1 MRTPVTTVWLAL
13 WLAWAASASEYSRRI
28 WRTEEGLP
36 QSKIQAFAQTPDGYL
51 WIGTSGGL
59 VRFDGARF
67 TVFDRSNTP
76 VLRDDSIL
84 SLLTARDGSL
94 WIGTEGGG
102 IAHMGKAGFQAYG
115 SAEGLTNG
123 FARALLEDSRGR
135 LWVGTDRGFFRFANG
150 R

>member
-1 MRTPVTTVWLAL
+1 MKLRAPVTSVLLAL
-13 WLAWAASASEYSRRI
+13 WLAGAASAGEDNRRI
-28 WRTEEGLP
+28 WRTEERLP
-36 QSKIQAFAQTPDGYL
+36 QNKNQAFAQTPHGYL
-51 WIGTSGGL
+51 WVGTSGGL

-76 VLRDDSIL
+76 ALRDDSIL

-123 FARALLEDSRGR
+123 FARKFLEDSHG
-135 LWVGTDRGFFRFANG
+135 
-150 R
+150 